1 MVDSFRNVGY
11 IPFHSNSI
19 PIAYTV
25 LQESLSNT
33 QIGSEDAEEHS
44 AHGS

>member
-1 MVDSFRNVGY
+1 MVDSIRDVGS

-25 LQESLSNT
+25 LQESLSYSK
-33 QIGSEDAEEHS
+33 IGSEDAEEHS